1 MQPLLRATLLAT
13 LACTTLAWAILGPAQ
28 AADVT
33 PEQARALEG
42 QLRAYFATLAGPDLP
57 VEQSPIRVT
66 PAGDHFAFAV
76 PFDARRAND
85 PTAPAA
91 LGDARPIDGG
101 RWALDHLRVT
111 SPATF
116 TGTLKVPV
124 KAGQKGANEI
134 KGNAKPATT
143 TLPITYTLTQAE
155 QDGTGTWDPAYATP
169 SIVNSTSRGLRLEMA
184 GPGVQQ
190 TTTMERTASSVILRP
205 AGGDRVD
212 VVTDATGDGYAL
224 MNAGPDSPRVDATAQ
239 RVHVTG
245 EVTGLSRDRAAALVP
260 ALIRI
265 GKVQQAGQ
273 PKSIAPGVAGTGRP
287 AAAKPGTDKAATE
300 ALIQAMQ
307 DFASAMTLTESIDTL
322 QVHAGGFDG
331 SFAQVR
337 IGVDAKADGGFL
349 TGHMDIGVDGLAL
362 AGMPLGPMQDL
373 LPQRIALRPVVS
385 HVPTMAVLQMLRSL
399 MENPNAEPSDADAAA
414 LFSGGGLKT
423 GLESFSFDVGGATF
437 TGTADIDVAS
447 PKQASGAGQITAANW
462 DVLFTKVQNTP
473 ELAQGIAV
481 MVFAKGIAK
490 TAGDRLVWD
499 ITFRD
504 NKLLVNGT
512 DLSRMGGGG

>member
-1 MQPLLRATLLAT
+1 MHPPIRAALLAT
-13 LACTTLAWAILGPAQ
+13 LACATLAPAH

-42 QLRAYFATLAGPDLP
+42 QLRAYFANLVGPDVP
-57 VEQSPIRVT
+57 IEQSPIRIM
-66 PAGDHFAFAV
+66 PAGDHFAFSV
-76 PFDARRAND
+76 PFDARRGED

-101 RWALDHLRVT
+101 RWALDHLRVP

-116 TGTLKVPV
+116 TGSVKVPAN
-124 KAGQKGANEI
+124 AGRKG
-134 KGNAKPATT
+134 GGDTKPATA
-143 TLPITYTLTQAE
+143 TLPVTYTLTHAE

-169 SIVNSTSRGLRLEMA
+169 SVINSTSRGFRLEMA

-190 TTTMERTASSVILRP
+190 TTTLDRTASSVILRP
-205 AGGDRVD
+205 ASGDRVD
-212 VVTDATGDGYAL
+212 LVMDATGDGYAL
-224 MNAGPDSPRVDATAQ
+224 MNAGPDSPRVDASAQ

-245 EVTGLSRDRAAALVP
+245 EITGLSRDRAAAMVP
-260 ALIRI
+260 ALVRI
-265 GKVQQAGQ
+265 GKVQQASQ
-273 PKSIAPGVAGTGRP
+273 PKSAAPGATGQT
-287 AAAKPGTDKAATE
+287 AVAKPGTDKAATE
-300 ALIQAMQ
+300 ALIQAMR
-307 DFASAMTLTESIDTL
+307 DFASAMTLAESIDTL

-349 TGHMDIGVDGLAL
+349 TGHMDIGMDGLAL

-385 HVPTMAVLQMLRSL
+385 HVPTAVALQMLQTR
-399 MENPNAEPSDADAAA
+399 MENPGAEPSEAEAAA
-414 LFSGGGLKT
+414 LFSQGGVKT
-423 GLESFSFDVGGATF
+423 GLESFSFDMGGATF
-437 TGTADIDVAS
+437 TGTADIDVAG

-462 DVLFTKVQNTP
+462 DVLFTKIQNTP
-473 ELAQGIAV
+473 ELAQGIPV
-481 MVFAKGIAK
+481 MVFAKGIAR

-512 DLSRMGGGG
+512 DLSRMAGGGQ